1 MSLLDIRNLS
11 VEFTT
16 DSHGVARV
24 LRDVSFTVEA
34 GRSVALVGESGSGKS
49 VTARAILGLLEANA
63 RVTSGEILFEGRD
76 VVGLSERE
84 LRSLRGDKISL
95 VLQDAMTSLNPSH
108 TIGRQ
113 VAESLR
119 VHRGV
124 KKALAWREAVNLL
137 DRVGIEGPDVQAK
150 RYPHQL
156 SGGMRQRVVIAGALA
171 CRPQLL
177 IADEPTTALDVTTQA
192 QVLELLR
199 EMAREEGSA
208 LLLITHDLGVVSDMA
223 EDVVVL
229 YAGEVLETGSVGA
242 TLDHPAHP
250 YTRGLIA
257 SLPSRALRG
266 QPLVGIPGQIPP
278 LDNLP
283 SGCVFHPRCQHA
295 IATCARTHPS
305 LAPVDGSGHLSACPV
320 TLSSPSKA
328 SLATENEN
336 VHHLSAVRSAPR
348 TVPLAALVD
357 SPLLEVSSL
366 RKEFSSRG
374 ILPGKSRGAVVAV
387 DDVSFTVRQGTTLGI
402 VGESG
407 SGKSTI
413 ARLIARLL
421 EPTSGS
427 VRIGGEDL
435 TQLRGEALRRR
446 RRDIQ
451 IVFQDPLGSFDPR
464 RRIDSAL
471 KEPLRAFDLPH
482 DGDRVEELLDLVG
495 LPGSYAR
502 RAPHQLSGG
511 QRQRV
516 AIARA
521 LALSPKVLICDEAV
535 ASLDAS
541 IQAQVINLLEELQE
555 RLSLT
560 YVFISHDL
568 SLVRHI
574 SDTIV
579 VMWHGVAVEQG
590 SAEAVIDSPTHAY
603 TRSLLAAIP
612 GSHRQREASSTAPL
626 VRAPSK
632 RVSSIGGA
640 SCRSEVVATSQGEAS

>member
-1 MSLLDIRNLS
+1 MSLLEVKNLS
-11 VEFTT
+11 VEFSTEGH
-16 DSHGVARV
+16 DVARV
-24 LRDVSFTVEA
+24 LRDVSFNVEA
-34 GRSVALVGESGSGKS
+34 GHTVALVGESGSGKS
-49 VTARAILGLLEANA
+49 VTARAILGLLESNS
-63 RVTSGEILFEGRD
+63 RVTSGEILFDGRD
-76 VVGLSERE
+76 VVHASERE
-84 LRSLRGDKISL
+84 LRNLRGDKISL
-95 VLQDAMTSLNPSH
+95 ILQDAMTSLNPSH

-119 VHRGV
+119 VHRGM
-124 KKALAWREAVNLL
+124 KKAAAWREAIDLL
-137 DRVGIEGPDVQAK
+137 DRVGLDEPAVQAK

-192 QVLELLR
+192 QVLALLS

-223 EDVVVL
+223 EEVVVL
-229 YAGEVLETGSVGA
+229 YAGRVLEAGSVESV
-242 TLDHPAHP
+242 LDRPAHP
-250 YTRGLIA
+250 YTRGLLA

-266 QPLVGIPGQIPP
+266 QPLVGVPGQIPP
-278 LDNLP
+278 LSALP
-283 SGCVFHPRCQHA
+283 SGCVFHPRCSHA
-295 IATCARTHPS
+295 IASCASIEPQ
-305 LAPVDGSGHLSACPV
+305 LLPVDGAGHSSACPV
-320 TLSSPSKA
+320 VSFEELRTISTVDHHDAPIRLTPRRGNAIETVRAPS
-328 SLATENEN
+328 LI
-336 VHHLSAVRSAPR
+336 
-348 TVPLAALVD
+348 
-357 SPLLEVSSL
+357 EVTSL
-366 RKEFSSRG
+366 RKEFFG
-374 ILPGKSRGAVVAV
+374 HGVLPGRTRSSVVAV
-387 DDVSFTVRQGTTLGI
+387 DDVSFSVPRGTTLGI

-407 SGKSTI
+407 SGKSTT

-421 EPTSGS
+421 EPTAGT
-427 VRIGGEDL
+427 VRIDGEDF
-435 TQLRGEALRRR
+435 TKLRGEALRRR

-464 RRIDSAL
+464 RRVEAAI
-471 KEPLRAFDLPH
+471 KEPLRAFGLPH
-482 DGDRVEELLDLVG
+482 DDTKVEELLDLVG
-495 LPGSYAR
+495 LPGSYAK
-502 RAPHQLSGG
+502 RAPHELSGG

-541 IQAQVINLLEELQE
+541 IQAQVINLLEEIQE

-560 YVFISHDL
+560 FIFISHDL

-574 SDTIV
+574 SDSIV

-590 SAEAVIDSPTHAY
+590 TADEVIDNPTHPY

-612 GSHRQREASSTAPL
+612 GGRRRQSPAVNEAVDQPTSTFVTDITPI
-626 VRAPSK
+626 VTR
-632 RVSSIGGA
+632 RN
-640 SCRSEVVATSQGEAS
+640 VVALRQGEQS

>member
-1 MSLLDIRNLS
+1 MSLLEVRNLS
-11 VEFTT
+11 VEFSSETG
-16 DSHGVARV
+16 DVARV
-24 LRDVSFTVEA
+24 LRNVSFAVEA

-63 RVTSGEILFEGRD
+63 RVTSGEIRFDGRNLI
-76 VVGLSERE
+76 GLRERD
-84 LRSLRGDKISL
+84 LRALRGDKISL

-119 VHRGV
+119 VHRGMK
-124 KKALAWREAVNLL
+124 KKAAWREAVELL
-137 DRVGIEGPDVQAK
+137 ERVGLDQPAAQAT

-199 EMAREEGSA
+199 QMAREEGSA

-229 YAGEVLETGSVGA
+229 YAGEVLETGSVDRV
-242 TLDHPAHP
+242 LDRPAHP
-250 YTRGLIA
+250 YTRGLLA

-266 QPLVGIPGQIPP
+266 QPLVGIPGQIPS
-278 LDNLP
+278 LDHLP
-283 SGCVFHPRCQHA
+283 SGCVFHPRCAHA
-295 IATCARTHPS
+295 IVSCREVHPA
-305 LAPVDGSGHLSACPV
+305 LENIDGSGHLSACPV
-320 TLSSPSKA
+320 LLSSALRGAPDGA
-328 SLATENEN
+328 SIDNPRITNIRS
-336 VHHLSAVRSAPR
+336 LSHPDLRVASSAP
-348 TVPLAALVD
+348 PI
-357 SPLLEVSSL
+357 LEVSSL
-366 RKEFSSRG
+366 RKEFSSHG
-374 ILPGKSRGAVVAV
+374 LLPGRSRGALVAV
-387 DDVSFTVRQGTTLGI
+387 DDVSFSLPRGTTVGI

-407 SGKSTI
+407 SGKSTT

-427 VRIGGEDL
+427 VRVDGEDF
-435 TQLRGEALRRR
+435 TRLRGEALRRR
-446 RRDIQ
+446 RKDVQ
-451 IVFQDPLGSFDPR
+451 VVFQDPLGSFDPR
-464 RRIDSAL
+464 RRIDAAL

-482 DGDRVEELLDLVG
+482 GNDRVEELLELVG

-541 IQAQVINLLEELQE
+541 VQAQVINLLEELQE
-555 RLSLT
+555 RLSLS

-574 SDTIV
+574 SDSIV

-590 SAEAVIDSPTHAY
+590 PAESVIDSPQHPY
-603 TRSLLAAIP
+603 TRTLLAAIP
-612 GSHRQREASSTAPL
+612 GARRRGGPSSGWEPVGGSVA
-626 VRAPSK
+626 A
-632 RVSSIGGA
+632 VSSIG
-640 SCRSEVVATSQGEAS
+640 SSQPRSSVSARQGEAS